1 MSENLPAG
9 LKKTVGGLEA
19 RGKQLM
25 VPIALCD
32 KGTKIVRLTDFQVKN
47 LLKIAWLQTG
57 TLFAANLSIRAV
69 RPWDFGASELSP
81 RRSPV

>member
-1 MSENLPAG
+1 MSKNLPAG
-9 LKKTVGGLEA
+9 LKKIAGGLEA

-32 KGTKIVRLTDFQVKN
+32 YRSKLVRLTDFQVKN
-47 LLKIAWLQTG
+47 FLKITWLQSG

-81 RRSPV
+81 RRSLV

>member
-1 MSENLPAG
+1 MSKNLSAG
-9 LKKTVGGLEA
+9 LKKTAGGLEA

-47 LLKIAWLQTG
+47 FLKITWLQPG
-57 TLFAANLSIRAV
+57 TLFAVKLSIRAV

-81 RRSPV
+81 RRSLV